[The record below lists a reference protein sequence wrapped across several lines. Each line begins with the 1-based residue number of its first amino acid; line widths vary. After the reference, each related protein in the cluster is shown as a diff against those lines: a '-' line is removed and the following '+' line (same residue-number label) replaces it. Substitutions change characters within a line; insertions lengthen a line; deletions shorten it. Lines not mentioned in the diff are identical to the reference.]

1 MPRAARGGG
10 GGGGGG
16 AEWFHY
22 VESWSNGPMCEP
34 AS

>member
-1 MPRAARGGG
+1 MPRAARG